1 MAILPLPAEAVDAA
15 QCKNVILL
23 DHAPDS
29 DLYCRSFAHVGI
41 KRRTVYK
48 MENAAVAQEWV
59 IKRNCSITPK
69 QLLMVYAVLCTVSFS
84 IAMLFTA
91 RGAWYVLGFAV
102 LEMAAVGGAFL
113 HFSRHAMDREHL
125 ELTDRLLAI
134 KLVQAGKE
142 RRFQLDPHFT
152 RIAMPRSRDELIKLE
167 DKLVRV
173 EVGRFLNHSKRQEFA
188 AELRHCLSASK

>member
-1 MAILPLPAEAVDAA
+1 MLRSVKMLFCLIM
-15 QCKNVILL
+15 LL
-23 DHAPDS
+23 IRTYTSGA
-29 DLYCRSFAHVGI
+29 LRTGI
-41 KRRTVYK
+41 ERQTVYK
-48 MENAAVAQEWV
+48 MENTAVAQEWI

-69 QLLMVYAVLCTVSFS
+69 QLLMVYAVLCTVSLS
-84 IAMLFTA
+84 IALFFTA

-102 LEMAAVGGAFL
+102 LEMAAVGVAFL
-113 HFSRHAMDREHL
+113 HFGRHAMDREHL

-142 RRFQLDPHFT
+142 RRFHLDPHST
-152 RIAMPRSRDELIKLE
+152 RIAMPRSRDELISLE